1 MNPIQY
7 LPPVNQQDFLRSALG
22 GLEVGSAFAANAQR
36 QAKQEAA
43 AQAAA
48 QYQADTDAAMANPT
62 PKAFLDLTLK
72 YPQHREAYKLASEQL
87 NAGQLKSEISDATTL
102 AAALQSGRPDVALG
116 QLETRIAKM
125 QEAGQDPGP
134 LTLIRD
140 LVKQD
145 PKQAYGATLSILSGL
160 PGGDKV
166 VESLGKLEI
175 RPFTVR
181 KAEAEAGKEEALAA
195 KAGEDAKT
203 AAVTAKYAE
212 SNALKDLEERGWRI
226 DALKADID
234 FKKQSA
240 RIAALNASLAKE
252 QNDLKRE
259 ELLIKRDEALRVRD
273 EKVRE
278 KAAMAEAEVG
288 AIDNGLNTI
297 DRFLSMAQDP
307 KTKKPSSTLRAA
319 AGPIDSRLPTFQTD
333 VANLE
338 GFITSM
344 KSQAFLTAV
353 RQAGSMSGMTE
364 KEGDKLE
371 SAILN
376 LDLRQG
382 AQQVLDNIAETQRIF
397 LKSRKAAEKKYGV
410 APSIPDTP
418 AAKTTTEDIDS
429 LVRRY
434 SGGG

>member
-36 QAKQEAA
+36 QAQQEAA

-48 QYQADTDAAMANPT
+48 QYQADTAAAMANPT

-72 YPQHREAYKLASEQL
+72 YPQHREAYKQASDQL

-160 PGGDKV
+160 PGGDKI

-195 KAGEDAKT
+195 KTGEEAKT

-212 SNALKDLEERGWRI
+212 SVALKDLEERGWKI

-240 RIAALNASLAKE
+240 RIASMNASIAKK
-252 QNDLKRE
+252 QNDLRRE
-259 ELLIKRDEALRVRD
+259 ELQLKRDEALRVRD

-278 KAAMAEAEVG
+278 KVATVESGAAN
-288 AIDNGLNTI
+288 IDNMLNTI
-297 DRFLSMAQDP
+297 QRIQSNKSLA
-307 KTKKPSSTLRAA
+307 
-319 AGPIDSRLPTFQTD
+319 D
-333 VANLE
+333 VIGSLE
-338 GFITSM
+338 GRMPGMASAFDDEESDAIALIETLG
-344 KSQAFLTAV
+344 SQAFLAQIPNIKGMGALSNAEGEKLQSALQNLS
-353 RQAGSMSGMTE
+353 RSQSEEQFKANLNEASRLLSKGRESLFKSAGLPMP
-364 KEGDKLE
+364 K
-371 SAILN
+371 
-376 LDLRQG
+376 
-382 AQQVLDNIAETQRIF
+382 
-397 LKSRKAAEKKYGV
+397 
-410 APSIPDTP
+410 PDTP
-418 AAKTTTEDIDS
+418 AAPGSRPPLASFEG
-429 LVRRY
+429 R
-434 SGGG
+434 